1 MPERARLTEFIIE
14 HNLIQPFREILS
26 KTKNIETELIKRIE
40 ERKKIFLSDKDYLF
54 LFREVMRRFVLEVK
68 GENEANLPPLPLAEG
83 STLQNM
89 KSFVSVIDQKVN
101 SVKMMNEE
109 RGKKEMEAFIERT
122 VFTLESLLGRVFKK
136 EIVKA
141 KIGPVYKGNQKFIQ
155 FLRSYLPEEKS

>member
-1 MPERARLTEFIIE
+1 
-14 HNLIQPFREILS
+14 
-26 KTKNIETELIKRIE
+26 
-40 ERKKIFLSDKDYLF
+40 
-54 LFREVMRRFVLEVK
+54 
-68 GENEANLPPLPLAEG
+68 
-83 STLQNM
+83 M